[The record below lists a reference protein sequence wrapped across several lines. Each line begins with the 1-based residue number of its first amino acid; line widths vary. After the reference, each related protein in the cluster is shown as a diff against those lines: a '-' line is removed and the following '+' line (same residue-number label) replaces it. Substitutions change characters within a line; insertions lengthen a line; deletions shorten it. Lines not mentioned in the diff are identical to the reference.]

1 MNPVRVAWDNVYQ
14 AAKQELKWEIG
25 TAKYTAAVAGRVEA
39 CGRLAREIH
48 EAGGPKELVA
58 FVMTPPQSQTG
69 TASAAIVHSVT
80 ATRPSKAI
88 KKAAL
93 ENCVAR
99 YIELIRANPDGAPE
113 PREVLARKMMNEFR
127 VTWHEARDCRRQALK
142 RTGDSKWLRHGRPS
156 RG

>member
-1 MNPVRVAWDNVYQ
+1 MNPVLVAWDNVYQ
-14 AAKQELKWEIG
+14 VGQQELRWEIG
-25 TAKYTAAVAGRVEA
+25 TAEYTGAVAARVEA

-80 ATRPSKAI
+80 ATDRKAI

-142 RTGDSKWLRHGRPS
+142 RTGALKWLRGGRPN

>member
-1 MNPVRVAWDNVYQ
+1 MNPVLVAWDNVYQ
-14 AAKQELKWEIG
+14 VGKQELRWEIG
-25 TAKYTAAVAGRVEA
+25 TAEYIAAVAARVEA

-48 EAGGPKELVA
+48 AAGGPKELVA

-69 TASAAIVHSVT
+69 TASATIVDSVT
-80 ATRPSKAI
+80 GTNRKAI

-93 ENCVAR
+93 ENCVVR
-99 YIELIRANPDGAPE
+99 YIELIKAHPDGAPE

-127 VTWHEARDCRRQALK
+127 VTWHEAPDCRRQAIK
-142 RTGDSKWLRHGRPS
+142 RTGNLKWLRHGRPS